1 MTDPDEDLVRRAI
14 RAIGDEAARP
24 EPIPTPAPEPIPAP
38 EAIPTPAPE
47 FVPAPVR
54 DTGTAGPWWR
64 TRRTAVAVSVA
75 AAACVVA
82 VTATLLT
89 SSGGGRPAPQ
99 DGQGQTLPQWI
110 SCATTIAVGDVATV
124 RPTPSKAGHITVT
137 FHVTEWIKPGKGERQ
152 VTLDVVDPAKADEE
166 KKVEPGQHAL
176 IVVPR
181 RYDEELDIFRGAEL
195 NAYRARVTSHLA
207 EAAHTPCPAF
217 WSRTRP

>member
-24 EPIPTPAPEPIPAP
+24 EPIPTPAPE
-38 EAIPTPAPE
+38 AIPTPAPE

-54 DTGTAGPWWR
+54 DTRTAGPWWR

-207 EAAHTPCPAF
+207 EAARTPCPAF